1 MVASMYLEKTKS
13 QGKYTCYL
21 LRETYRQD
29 GKVKHRTIANL
40 SSCSPQEMEAIRLA
54 LQHKD
59 ELTEQLSLPSQQ
71 INLRQG
77 LSVGA
82 VWLLY
87 DLCKQL
93 GLVQALGPSREG
105 RLALW
110 QVIARVLDQGS
121 RLSAVRLAGRHAAC
135 DILGLDSFHEDDL
148 YANLDWL
155 AEHQDR
161 IEDRLF
167 QRLHPAQ
174 TPGLY
179 LYDVTSSYLEG
190 TQNELGAFGYNRD
203 GKKGKRQIV
212 IGLLCDASGQP
223 LSIEV
228 FAGNTSDV
236 KTLAPQI
243 RKAADR
249 FGGGPVTFVG
259 DRGMIKSP
267 QITDLNEEGFHYIT
281 ALTKSQIDKL
291 LSQGVLQMS
300 LFDQPLAEVCTAEGL
315 RYILRRNPTRA
326 DEIRQSRQQ
335 KLSSLR
341 SRVAAQNTYLAE
353 HPRAKVEGALRRVT
367 EYGRKLRVLEWVTIS
382 ATERVLAVSVDPA
395 VLAELESLDGCY
407 ALKTDLSCAQADKET
422 IHSRYRDL
430 SLVEQAF
437 RTSKTVELEMRPI
450 HVRLARRT
458 RGHALVVML
467 GYRLVQELAK
477 RWSSLNLT
485 VQEGLDELS
494 SLCATEVLWQGSV
507 RYKKIPTPRASVAE
521 LLKLADVKLPE
532 VLPSRGVTVAT
543 RKKLPE
549 NRPKHAKQST

>member
-40 SSCSPQEMEAIRLA
+40 SRCSPQEIEAIRLA

-71 INLRQG
+71 IDLRQG

-87 DLCKQL
+87 DLAKQL

-135 DILGLDSFHEDDL
+135 DILGLDRFQEDDL

-236 KTLAPQI
+236 KTMAPQI

-249 FGGGPVTFVG
+249 FGGGSVTFVG

-267 QITDLNEEGFHYIT
+267 QIAALAEEGFHYIT

-291 LSQGVLQMS
+291 LSEGVLQMS

-315 RYILRRNPTRA
+315 RYILRRNPVRA
-326 DEIRQSRQQ
+326 EEIRQTRQQ
-335 KLSSLR
+335 KLSRLQGL
-341 SRVAAQNTYLAE
+341 VAAQNTYLAE
-353 HPRAKVEGALRRVT
+353 HPRATVERALHQVT
-367 EYGRKLRVLEWVTIS
+367 EYADKLKVSTWVTLS
-382 ATERVLAVSVDPA
+382 GSDRVLAVSVNPA

-450 HVRLARRT
+450 HVP
-458 RGHALVVML
+458 L
-467 GYRLVQELAK
+467 GPSDSGACVGGDAGLSPGAGVGQTLELAEPDGA
-477 RWSSLNLT
+477 R
-485 VQEGLDELS
+485 
-494 SLCATEVLWQGSV
+494 GS
-507 RYKKIPTPRASVAE
+507 
-521 LLKLADVKLPE
+521 
-532 VLPSRGVTVAT
+532 G
-543 RKKLPE
+543 
-549 NRPKHAKQST
+549 

>member
-1 MVASMYLEKTKS
+1 MYLEKTKS

-21 LRETYRQD
+21 LRETYRQ
-29 GKVKHRTIANL
+29 
-40 SSCSPQEMEAIRLA
+40 A

-59 ELTEQLSLPSQQ
+59 ELTEPLSLPNQQ
-71 INLRQG
+71 IDLRQG

-87 DLCKQL
+87 DLSKQL

-105 RLALW
+105 KLALW

-135 DILGLDSFHEDDL
+135 DILGLDRFHEEDL

-236 KTLAPQI
+236 KTMARQI

-249 FGGGPVTFVG
+249 FGGGSVTFVG

-267 QITDLNEEGFHYIT
+267 QIADLNKEGFHYIT

-300 LFDQPLAEVCTAEGL
+300 LFDQPLAEVQAQEGL
-315 RYILRRNPTRA
+315 RYILRRNPVRA
-326 DEIRQSRQQ
+326 EEIRQSRQQ

-341 SRVAAQNTYLAE
+341 SRAAAQNTYLAE
-353 HPRAKVEGALRRVT
+353 HPRAKGEGALRRVT

-382 ATERVLAVSVDPA
+382 ATERVLEVSVDPA
-395 VLAELESLDGCY
+395 VLADQQDRGTGDASNSCPLGPSDSGTCVGGD
-407 ALKTDLSCAQADKET
+407 AGLSPGAGVGQT
-422 IHSRYRDL
+422 L
-430 SLVEQAF
+430 
-437 RTSKTVELEMRPI
+437 
-450 HVRLARRT
+450 
-458 RGHALVVML
+458 
-467 GYRLVQELAK
+467 ELA
-477 RWSSLNLT
+477 
-485 VQEGLDELS
+485 EPD
-494 SLCATEVLWQGSV
+494 GSGG
-507 RYKKIPTPRASVAE
+507 S
-521 LLKLADVKLPE
+521 
-532 VLPSRGVTVAT
+532 G
-543 RKKLPE
+543 
-549 NRPKHAKQST
+549 

>member
-40 SSCSPQEMEAIRLA
+40 SRCSPQEIEAIRLA

-59 ELTEQLSLPSQQ
+59 ELTEQLSLPNQQ
-71 INLRQG
+71 IDLRQG

-87 DLCKQL
+87 DLGKQL

-135 DILGLDSFHEDDL
+135 DILSLDSFQEDDL

-236 KTLAPQI
+236 KTMAHQI

-249 FGGGPVTFVG
+249 FGGGAVTFVG

-267 QITDLNEEGFHYIT
+267 QITDLNKEGFHYIT

-291 LSQGVLQMS
+291 LSQGVLQRS

-335 KLSSLR
+335 KVSSLR

-353 HPRAKVEGALRRVT
+353 HPRAKGEGALRRVS
-367 EYGRKLRVLEWVTIS
+367 EYARKLRVLEWVTIS
-382 ATERVLAVSVDPA
+382 AAERVLEVSVDPA
-395 VLAELESLDGCY
+395 VVAELESLDGCY

-467 GYRLVQELAK
+467 GYRIVQELAK

-494 SLCATEVLWQGSV
+494 SLCATEVLLQGSV

-521 LLKLADVKLPE
+521 LLQLAEVKLPE

>member
-1 MVASMYLEKTKS
+1 MYLEKTKS

-40 SSCSPQEMEAIRLA
+40 SRCSPQEIEAIRLA

-59 ELTEQLSLPSQQ
+59 ELTEQLSLPNQQ
-71 INLRQG
+71 IDLRQG

-87 DLCKQL
+87 DLGKQL

-135 DILGLDSFHEDDL
+135 DILSLDSFQEDDL

-236 KTLAPQI
+236 KTMAHQI

-249 FGGGPVTFVG
+249 FGGGAVTFVG

-267 QITDLNEEGFHYIT
+267 QITDLNKEGFHYIT

-291 LSQGVLQMS
+291 LSQGVLQRS

-335 KLSSLR
+335 KVSSLR

-353 HPRAKVEGALRRVT
+353 HPRAKGEGALRRVS
-367 EYGRKLRVLEWVTIS
+367 EYARKLRVLEWVTIS
-382 ATERVLAVSVDPA
+382 AAERVLEVSVDPA
-395 VLAELESLDGCY
+395 VVAELESLDGCY

-467 GYRLVQELAK
+467 GYRIVQELAK

-494 SLCATEVLWQGSV
+494 SLCATEVLLQGSV

-521 LLKLADVKLPE
+521 LLQLAEVKLPE

>member
-1 MVASMYLEKTKS
+1 MLAPRDCRHPPGPPA
-13 QGKYTCYL
+13 QG
-21 LRETYRQD
+21 
-29 GKVKHRTIANL
+29 RTSRATVPAKPADR
-40 SSCSPQEMEAIRLA
+40 SAAGR
-54 LQHKD
+54 
-59 ELTEQLSLPSQQ
+59 
-71 INLRQG
+71 
-77 LSVGA
+77 VGGG

-87 DLCKQL
+87 DLGKQL
-93 GLVQALGPSREG
+93 GIVQALGPSRAG
-105 RLALW
+105 KLALW

-135 DILGLDSFHEDDL
+135 DILGLESFHEDDL

-167 QRLHPAQ
+167 RRLYPTP

-212 IGLLCDASGQP
+212 IGLLCDALGVP

-228 FAGNTSDV
+228 FADNTSDV

-243 RKAADR
+243 RKAAER
-249 FGGGPVTFVG
+249 FGGGAVTFVG

-267 QITDLNEEGFHYIT
+267 PIAALAEEGFHYIT

-291 LSQGVLQMS
+291 LAEGILQMN
-300 LFDQPLAEVCTAEGL
+300 LFDQPLAEVQTQEGQ
-315 RYILRRNPTRA
+315 RYILRRNPVRA
-326 DEIRQSRQQ
+326 EEIRQARRQKGSRLQG
-335 KLSSLR
+335 L
-341 SRVAAQNTYLAE
+341 VAAQNTYLAE
-353 HPRAKVEGALRRVT
+353 HPRAKVEGAVRRVT
-367 EYGRKLRVLEWVTIS
+367 EQGRKLRVSEWVTIT
-382 ATERVLAVSVDPA
+382 ATDRVLAVSVDQA
-395 VLAELESLDGCY
+395 VLSELESLDGCY

-437 RTSKTVELEMRPI
+437 RTSETVELEMRPI

-458 RGHALVVML
+458 RGHAFVVML
-467 GYRLVQELAK
+467 GYRMVQELAQ
-477 RWSSLNLT
+477 RWSPLNLT
-485 VQEGLDELS
+485 VQEGLDALS
-494 SLCATEVLWQGSV
+494 SLCATEVLLQGSV
-507 RYKKIPTPRASVAE
+507 HCQKIPAPRGSLAE
-521 LLKLADVKLPE
+521 LLKLAKVKLPE
-532 VLPSRGVTVAT
+532 VLPSRGIAVAT
-543 RKKLPE
+543 RKKLSE
-549 NRPKHAKQST
+549 NRPKHSRQSS

>member
-1 MVASMYLEKTKS
+1 MVASMYLEKTNS

-40 SSCSPQEMEAIRLA
+40 SGCSAQEIEAIRLA
-54 LQHKD
+54 LKHKA
-59 ELTEQLSLPSQQ
+59 ELTQQLSLPQQ
-71 INLRQG
+71 DIDLRQG

-82 VWLLY
+82 VWLVY
-87 DLCKQL
+87 AMSKQL
-93 GLVQALGPSREG
+93 GIAQALGPTRQG
-105 RLALW
+105 KLALW
-110 QVIARVLDQGS
+110 QIIARVLDQGS

-135 DILGLDSFHEDDL
+135 DILDLERFNEDDL

-155 AEHQDR
+155 AEHQGQ

-167 QRLHPAQ
+167 KKLYPEQ

-212 IGLLCDASGQP
+212 IGLLCSDLGQP

-228 FAGNTSDV
+228 FTGNTSDV
-236 KTLAPQI
+236 KTLASQI

-249 FGGGPVTFVG
+249 FGGGQVTFVG
-259 DRGMIKSP
+259 DRGMIKGP
-267 QITDLNEEGFHYIT
+267 QIADLAEEGFHYIT
-281 ALTKSQIDKL
+281 ALTQSQIDKL
-291 LSQGVLQMS
+291 LSEGVFQMS
-300 LFDQPLAEVCTAEGL
+300 LFDQPLAEVVTNEGL
-315 RYILRRNPTRA
+315 RYILRRNPVRAEEVRQTRC
-326 DEIRQSRQQ
+326 Q

-341 SRVAAQNTYLAE
+341 RRVAEQKVYLSE
-353 HPRAKVEGALRRVT
+353 HPRAKVEGALSRVT
-367 EYGRKLRVLEWVTIS
+367 EYGRKLKVSKWVTIS
-382 ATERVLAVSVDPA
+382 ATDRVLDVSVDEA
-395 VLAELESLDGCY
+395 ALSEIESLDGCY
-407 ALKTDLSCAQADKET
+407 VLKTDLSCAQADKQT
-422 IHSRYRDL
+422 VHARYKDL
-430 SLVEQAF
+430 ALVEWAF

-467 GYRLVQELAK
+467 GYRIVQELAK
-477 RWSSLNLT
+477 RWDSLDLT
-485 VQEGLDELS
+485 VQEGLDELG
-494 SLCATEVLWQGSV
+494 SLCATEVLVHGSV
-507 RYKKIPTPRASVAE
+507 RYNKIPTPRGTSAE

-532 VLPSRGVTVAT
+532 ALPCRGIVVAT

-549 NRPKHAKQST
+549 RRRKHAKQTT

>member
-1 MVASMYLEKTKS
+1 MYLEKTRS

-40 SSCSPQEMEAIRLA
+40 SSCSPQEIEAIRLA

-59 ELTEQLSLPSQQ
+59 ELTEQLSLPNQQ
-71 INLRQG
+71 IDLRQG

-87 DLCKQL
+87 DLGKQL

-105 RLALW
+105 KLAFW

-236 KTLAPQI
+236 KTMARQI

-249 FGGGPVTFVG
+249 FGGGAVTFVG

-267 QITDLNEEGFHYIT
+267 QIAALNEEGFHYIT

-300 LFDQPLAEVCTAEGL
+300 LFDQPLAEVRTEEGL

-326 DEIRQSRQQ
+326 EEIRQSRQQ

-341 SRVAAQNTYLAE
+341 SRAAAQNTYLAE

-382 ATERVLAVSVDPA
+382 ATERVLEVSVDQA
-395 VLAELESLDGCY
+395 VLSELESLDGCY

-458 RGHALVVML
+458 RGHAFVVML

-494 SLCATEVLWQGSV
+494 SLCATEVLLQGSV

-521 LLKLADVKLPE
+521 LLKLAEVRLPE
-532 VLPSRGVTVAT
+532 VLPSRGVAVAT

-549 NRPKHAKQST
+549 NRPKHSKQST

>member
-40 SSCSPQEMEAIRLA
+40 SRCSPQEIEAIRLA

-59 ELTEQLSLPSQQ
+59 ELTEQLSLPNQQ
-71 INLRQG
+71 IDLRQG

-87 DLCKQL
+87 DLGKQL

-135 DILGLDSFHEDDL
+135 DILSLDSFQEDDL

-212 IGLLCDASGQP
+212 IGLLCDELGVP

-236 KTLAPQI
+236 KTMAHQI

-249 FGGGPVTFVG
+249 FGGGAVTFVG

-267 QITDLNEEGFHYIT
+267 QITDLNKEGFHYIT

-291 LSQGVLQMS
+291 LSQGVLQRS

-335 KLSSLR
+335 KVSSLR

-353 HPRAKVEGALRRVT
+353 HPRAKGEGALRRVS
-367 EYGRKLRVLEWVTIS
+367 EYARKLRVLEWVTIS
-382 ATERVLAVSVDPA
+382 AAERVLEVSVDPA
-395 VLAELESLDGCY
+395 VVAELESLDGCY

-494 SLCATEVLWQGSV
+494 SLCATEVLLQGSV

-521 LLKLADVKLPE
+521 LLQLAEVKLPE

>member
-1 MVASMYLEKTKS
+1 MYLEKTRS

-40 SSCSPQEMEAIRLA
+40 SSCSPQEIEAIRLA

-59 ELTEQLSLPSQQ
+59 ELTEQLSLPNQQ
-71 INLRQG
+71 IDLRQG

-87 DLCKQL
+87 DLGKQL
-93 GLVQALGPSREG
+93 GMVQALGPSREG
-105 RLALW
+105 KLALW

-236 KTLAPQI
+236 KTMARQI

-249 FGGGPVTFVG
+249 FGGGAVTFVG

-267 QITDLNEEGFHYIT
+267 QIAALNEEGFHYIT

-300 LFDQPLAEVCTAEGL
+300 LFDQPLAEVRTEEGL

-326 DEIRQSRQQ
+326 EEIRQSRQQ

-341 SRVAAQNTYLAE
+341 SRAAAQNTYLAE

-382 ATERVLAVSVDPA
+382 ATERVLEVSVDQA
-395 VLAELESLDGCY
+395 VLSELESLDGCY

-458 RGHALVVML
+458 RGHAFVVML

-494 SLCATEVLWQGSV
+494 SLCATEVLLQGSV

-521 LLKLADVKLPE
+521 LLKLAEVRLPE
-532 VLPSRGVTVAT
+532 VLPSRGVAVAT

-549 NRPKHAKQST
+549 NRPKHSKQST

>member
-1 MVASMYLEKTKS
+1 MYLEKTKS

-40 SSCSPQEMEAIRLA
+40 SRCSPQEIAAIRLA

-59 ELTEQLSLPSQQ
+59 ELAAQLSLPNQQ
-71 INLRQG
+71 IDLRQG
-77 LSVGA
+77 LSVGG

-87 DLCKQL
+87 DLAKQL
-93 GLVQALGPSREG
+93 GIVQALGPSREG
-105 RLALW
+105 KLALW

-135 DILGLDSFHEDDL
+135 DILGLESFHEDDL

-155 AEHQDR
+155 AEQQDR

-167 QRLHPAQ
+167 RRLYPTQ

-212 IGLLCDASGQP
+212 IGLLCDALGVA

-236 KTLAPQI
+236 KTLAHQI

-249 FGGGPVTFVG
+249 FGGGAVTFVG

-267 QITDLNEEGFHYIT
+267 QIAALAEEGFHYIT

-291 LSQGVLQMS
+291 LAEGVLQMN
-300 LFDQPLAEVCTAEGL
+300 LFDQPLAEVQTQEGQ
-315 RYILRRNPTRA
+315 RYILRRNPVRA
-326 DEIRQSRQQ
+326 AEIRQSRQQ

-367 EYGRKLRVLEWVTIS
+367 EYGRKLRVLEWVTIV
-382 ATERVLAVSVDPA
+382 ATERVLAVSVEQA
-395 VLAELESLDGCY
+395 ALSELESLDGCY
-407 ALKTDLSCAQADKET
+407 ALKTDLSRAQADKET
-422 IHSRYRDL
+422 IHARYRDL

-507 RYKKIPTPRASVAE
+507 RYQKIPTPRASVAE
-521 LLKLADVKLPE
+521 LLKLAGVKLPE

>member
-1 MVASMYLEKTKS
+1 MYLEQTKS

-40 SSCSPQEMEAIRLA
+40 SRCSPQEIQAIRLA
-54 LQHKD
+54 LRHKD
-59 ELTEQLSLPSQQ
+59 ELTEQLSLPSRQ
-71 INLRQG
+71 IDLRQG
-77 LSVGA
+77 LSVGG

-87 DLCKQL
+87 DLARQL
-93 GLVQALGPSREG
+93 GIVQALGPSRQG
-105 RLALW
+105 KLALW

-135 DILGLDSFHEDDL
+135 DILGLDRFQEEDL

-167 QRLHPAQ
+167 QRLPPTQ

-212 IGLLCDASGQP
+212 IGLLCDASGRP

-236 KTLAPQI
+236 QTLAPQI

-249 FGGGPVTFVG
+249 FGGGAVTFVG

-267 QITDLNEEGFHYIT
+267 QIADLNEQGFHYIT

-291 LSQGVLQMS
+291 LSQGVLQRS
-300 LFDQPLAEVCTAEGL
+300 LFDQPLAEVQTQEGL
-315 RYILRRNPTRA
+315 RYILRRNPVRA
-326 DEIRQSRQQ
+326 EEIRQSRQQ
-335 KLSSLR
+335 KVSSLR

-353 HPRAKVEGALRRVT
+353 HPRAKEDGALRRVT
-367 EYGRKLRVLEWVTIS
+367 EYGRKLRILEWATIS
-382 ATERVLAVSVDPA
+382 VTDRVLAVSVDPA
-395 VLAELESLDGCY
+395 MLSQLESLDGCY

-467 GYRLVQELAK
+467 GYRLVQELAT

-494 SLCATEVLWQGSV
+494 SLCATEVLLQGSV

-521 LLKLADVKLPE
+521 LLRLADVKLPE

-549 NRPKHAKQST
+549 NRPKHSKQST

>member
-1 MVASMYLEKTKS
+1 MYLEKTKS

-40 SSCSPQEMEAIRLA
+40 SRCSPQEIAAIRLA

-59 ELTEQLSLPSQQ
+59 ELAAQLSLPNQQ
-71 INLRQG
+71 IDLRQG
-77 LSVGA
+77 LSVGG

-87 DLCKQL
+87 DLAKQL
-93 GLVQALGPSREG
+93 GIVQALGPSREG
-105 RLALW
+105 KLALW

-135 DILGLDSFHEDDL
+135 DILGLESFHEDDL

-155 AEHQDR
+155 AEQQDR

-167 QRLHPAQ
+167 RRLYPTQ

-212 IGLLCDASGQP
+212 IGLLCDALGVA

-236 KTLAPQI
+236 KTLAHQI

-249 FGGGPVTFVG
+249 FGGGAVTFVG

-291 LSQGVLQMS
+291 LAEGVLQMN
-300 LFDQPLAEVCTAEGL
+300 LFDQPLAEVQTQEGQ
-315 RYILRRNPTRA
+315 RYILRRNPVRA
-326 DEIRQSRQQ
+326 AEIRQSRQQ

-353 HPRAKVEGALRRVT
+353 HPRAKVEGAVRRVT
-367 EYGRKLRVLEWVTIS
+367 EYGRKLRVLEWVTIV
-382 ATERVLAVSVDPA
+382 ATERVLAVSVEQA
-395 VLAELESLDGCY
+395 ALSELESLDGCY

-422 IHSRYRDL
+422 IHARYRDL

-507 RYKKIPTPRASVAE
+507 RYQKIPTPRASVAE
-521 LLKLADVKLPE
+521 LLRLAGVKLPE

>member
-1 MVASMYLEKTKS
+1 MYLEKTES

-40 SSCSPQEMEAIRLA
+40 SRCSPQEIEAIRLA

-59 ELTEQLSLPSQQ
+59 ELTEQLSLPNQQ
-71 INLRQG
+71 IDLRQG

-87 DLCKQL
+87 DLGKQL

-135 DILGLDSFHEDDL
+135 DILSLDSFQEDDL

-236 KTLAPQI
+236 KTMAHQI

-249 FGGGPVTFVG
+249 FGGGAVTFVG

-267 QITDLNEEGFHYIT
+267 QITDLNKEGFHYIT

-291 LSQGVLQMS
+291 LSQGVLQRS

-335 KLSSLR
+335 KVSSLR

-353 HPRAKVEGALRRVT
+353 HPRAKGEGALRRVS
-367 EYGRKLRVLEWVTIS
+367 EYARKLRVLEWVTIS
-382 ATERVLAVSVDPA
+382 AAERVLEVSVDPA
-395 VLAELESLDGCY
+395 VVAELESLDGCY

-467 GYRLVQELAK
+467 GYRIVQELAK

-494 SLCATEVLWQGSV
+494 SLCATEVLLQGSV

-521 LLKLADVKLPE
+521 LLQLAEVKLPE

>member
-40 SSCSPQEMEAIRLA
+40 SRCSPQEIEAIRLA

-59 ELTEQLSLPSQQ
+59 ELTEQLSLPNQQ
-71 INLRQG
+71 IDLRQG

-87 DLCKQL
+87 DLGRQL

-105 RLALW
+105 KLALW

-121 RLSAVRLAGRHAAC
+121 RLSAVRRAGRHAAC
-135 DILGLDSFHEDDL
+135 DILGLDRFHEDDL

-167 QRLHPAQ
+167 QRLHPTQ

-212 IGLLCDASGQP
+212 IGLLCDELGVP

-236 KTLAPQI
+236 KTMARQI

-249 FGGGPVTFVG
+249 FGGGAVTFVG

-267 QITDLNEEGFHYIT
+267 QIADLNEEGFHYIT
-281 ALTKSQIDKL
+281 AVTKSQIDQL

-300 LFDQPLAEVCTAEGL
+300 LFDQPLAEVGTAEGL

-353 HPRAKVEGALRRVT
+353 HPRAKGEGALRRVS
-367 EYGRKLRVLEWVTIS
+367 EYARKLRVLEWVTIS
-382 ATERVLAVSVDPA
+382 AAERVLEVSVDPA

-467 GYRLVQELAK
+467 GYHLVQELAK

-494 SLCATEVLWQGSV
+494 SLCATEVLLQGSV

-521 LLKLADVKLPE
+521 LLRLAEVKLPE

>member
-1 MVASMYLEKTKS
+1 MYLEKTKS

-40 SSCSPQEMEAIRLA
+40 SRCSPQEIEAIRLA

-71 INLRQG
+71 IDLRQG

-82 VWLLY
+82 VGLLY
-87 DLCKQL
+87 DLGKQL

-121 RLSAVRLAGRHAAC
+121 RLSAVRRAGRHAAC
-135 DILGLDSFHEDDL
+135 DILGLDRFQEDDL

-167 QRLHPAQ
+167 QRLHPTQ

-190 TQNELGAFGYNRD
+190 IRNELGAFGYNRD

-212 IGLLCDASGQP
+212 IGLLCDELGVP

-228 FAGNTSDV
+228 FTGNTSDV
-236 KTLAPQI
+236 KTMAPQI

-249 FGGGPVTFVG
+249 FGGGAVTFVG

-267 QITDLNEEGFHYIT
+267 QIADLAEEGFHYIT
-281 ALTKSQIDKL
+281 ALTQSQIDKL
-291 LSQGVLQMS
+291 LSEGILQMS
-300 LFDQPLAEVCTAEGL
+300 LFDQPLAEVQAPEGL
-315 RYILRRNPTRA
+315 RYILRRNPVRA
-326 DEIRQSRQQ
+326 EEIRQTRQQ
-335 KLSSLR
+335 KLSRLHGL
-341 SRVAAQNTYLAE
+341 VAAQNTYLAE
-353 HPRAKVEGALRRVT
+353 HPRATVERALHQVT
-367 EYGRKLRVLEWVTIS
+367 EYADKLKVSTWVTLSGSDRVLE
-382 ATERVLAVSVDPA
+382 VSVDQA
-395 VLAELESLDGCY
+395 VLSELESLDGCY
-407 ALKTDLSCAQADKET
+407 ALKTDLSCVQADKET

-437 RTSKTVELEMRPI
+437 RTSKTVELEIRPI

-458 RGHALVVML
+458 RGHAFVVML

-494 SLCATEVLWQGSV
+494 SLCATEVLLQGSV
-507 RYKKIPTPRASVAE
+507 RYKKIPTPRESLAE
-521 LLKLADVKLPE
+521 LLKLAEVKLPE
-532 VLPSRGVTVAT
+532 VLPSRGVAVAT

-549 NRPKHAKQST
+549 NRPKHSKQST

>member
-1 MVASMYLEKTKS
+1 MYLEKTES

-40 SSCSPQEMEAIRLA
+40 SRCSPQEIEAIRLA

-59 ELTEQLSLPSQQ
+59 ELTEQLSLPNQQ
-71 INLRQG
+71 IDLRQG

-87 DLCKQL
+87 DLGKQL

-135 DILGLDSFHEDDL
+135 DILSLDSFQEDDL

-236 KTLAPQI
+236 KTMAHQI

-249 FGGGPVTFVG
+249 FGGGAVTFVG

-267 QITDLNEEGFHYIT
+267 QITDLNKEGFHYIT

-291 LSQGVLQMS
+291 LSQGVLQRS

-335 KLSSLR
+335 KVSSLR

-353 HPRAKVEGALRRVT
+353 HPRAKGEGALRRVS
-367 EYGRKLRVLEWVTIS
+367 EYARKLRVLEWVTIS
-382 ATERVLAVSVDPA
+382 AAERVLEVSVDPA
-395 VLAELESLDGCY
+395 VVAELESLDGCY

-494 SLCATEVLWQGSV
+494 SLCATEVLLQGSV

-521 LLKLADVKLPE
+521 LLQLAEVRLPE
-532 VLPSRGVTVAT
+532 VLPSRGVAVAT

-549 NRPKHAKQST
+549 NRPKHAKQNT